1 VPDQYLCHLA
11 GLQYTEPYWALP
23 PHDRQEFADQ
33 FCAELQSELTHQAL
47 YQVFPA
53 RSEVDLLLW
62 SSFQVTATDQPAA
75 NFQLLAKLFNAHR
88 TYLRAHQVYWGLT
101 RPSDYSKGKSSQEI
115 DPFSS
120 EHKQYL
126 VVYPFT
132 KTADWYRLS
141 RDARQGM
148 MNEHIRTGRQYP
160 QISQLLLYSTGLQ
173 DQEFIVAYETDEL
186 GLFSGLV
193 TELRTGDA
201 RIYTLSDTPIYTG
214 IYHSTRDTL
223 NLFV

>member
-1 VPDQYLCHLA
+1 M
-11 GLQYTEPYWALP
+11 
-23 PHDRQEFADQ
+23 
-33 FCAELQSELTHQAL
+33 
-47 YQVFPA
+47 
-53 RSEVDLLLW
+53 
-62 SSFQVTATDQPAA
+62 
-75 NFQLLAKLFNAHR
+75 
-88 TYLRAHQVYWGLT
+88 YWGLT

-132 KTADWYRLS
+132 KTAEWYRLS